1 MSRPVLFP
9 RRVLCSRVH
18 RTPLQGGFALITS
31 LLMLVVVTI
40 LALAMFRGI
49 GLQEKIAGNTMEKQ
63 RSLQAAEIALQYGEW
78 WLNQGNG
85 GPGTVCTSV
94 YNANVVT
101 NVQTCSNPL
110 TTPTAL
116 PWSAR
121 GDYTPPNMTVAS
133 GGGLTTSGANTGD
146 VNYSAKPSLY
156 ISYLGLDA
164 TGQMT
169 LYQVTGVGY
178 GGSTNGASVVR
189 STYAMRYK
197 NPPLDNP

>member
-1 MSRPVLFP
+1 MSASKI
-9 RRVLCSRVH
+9 RRDAPSFEVAR
-18 RTPLQGGFALITS
+18 GFALITS
-31 LLMLVVVTI
+31 LLMLVVVTL
-40 LALAMFRGI
+40 LALGMFRSL

-63 RSLQAAEIALQYGEW
+63 RSLQAAESALQYGEW
-78 WLNQGNG
+78 WLSQGNG
-85 GPGTVCTSV
+85 GPGVACSAV

-101 NVQTCSNPL
+101 NMRVCSNPL
-110 TTPTAL
+110 PANAASTL

-121 GDYTPPNMTVAS
+121 GDYLPPNMTVAA
-133 GGGLTTSGANTGD
+133 GGGLVAAGVNAGD
-146 VNYSAKPSLY
+146 INYYAQPSLY

-178 GGSTNGASVVR
+178 GGSVNGASVVR
-189 STYAMRYK
+189 STYAMRYN